1 MDQTN
6 LNQNQKSAKDNL
18 LGSASLFLLVA
29 TAFLVIL
36 FIKELKPSKS
46 EAMPSISVSGSGEVF
61 AVPDVAMI
69 TFTIKEEAKTS
80 KEATDK
86 MTSKETRALSF
97 LKEKGIDEKDIKT
110 LWFNTS
116 PKYEY
121 TKTMNVCTPEWC
133 PPVGQNQEI
142 VGYETNQT
150 IQVKLRDIDKAGEI
164 IAGITAVGIGEVSGP
179 EFSVDDVDA
188 LREEARRLAIEDAK
202 EKAKVL
208 GKDLDVKL
216 VRIISYSE
224 GGNYPMY
231 YAASGDM
238 AVRNESKADV
248 AQAPSLST
256 GEQKITSDITIV
268 YEIK

>member
-6 LNQNQKSAKDNL
+6 QKSSKDNFFS
-18 LGSASLFLLVA
+18 SASLFLLVA

-36 FIKELKPSKS
+36 FVKELKPSTS

-61 AVPDVAMI
+61 AVPDIAMI

-86 MTSKETRALSF
+86 MTEKESGALSF
-97 LKEKGIDEKDIKT
+97 LKEKGVEEKDIKT
-110 LWFNTS
+110 LWINTS
-116 PKYEY
+116 PKYDY
-121 TKTMNVCTPEWC
+121 TKSMTICSPEWC
-133 PPVGQNQEI
+133 PPVNQNQQI
-142 VGYETNQT
+142 VGYETSQT
-150 IQVKLRDIDKAGEI
+150 IQVKVRETDKAGEI
-164 IAGITAVGIGEVSGP
+164 ISGITAVGIGEVSGP

-202 EKAKVL
+202 EKAEVL
-208 GKDLDVKL
+208 RKDLGVKL

-231 YAASGDM
+231 YAMGGDM
-238 AVRNESKADV
+238 AVRNEAKAD
-248 AQAPSLST
+248 APQAPSLST

>member
-6 LNQNQKSAKDNL
+6 FNQNQKSSKDNL

-29 TAFLVIL
+29 TAFLVVL
-36 FIKELKPSKS
+36 FVKELKPSKS
-46 EAMPSISVSGSGEVF
+46 EAMPSIAVSGSGEVF

-86 MTSKETRALSF
+86 MTAKETKALEF
-97 LKEKGIDEKDIKT
+97 LKEKGIEEKDIKT
-110 LWFNTS
+110 LWLNTS

-121 TKTMNVCTPEWC
+121 AKPMTVCTPEWC
-133 PPVGQNQEI
+133 PPSTQNQQI

-150 IQVKLRDIDKAGEI
+150 IQVKVRDTDKAGEI
-164 IAGITAVGIGEVSGP
+164 ISGITSVGVGEVSGP

-188 LREEARRLAIEDAK
+188 LKAESRRLAIEDAK
-202 EKAKVL
+202 EKAEVL
-208 GKDLDVKL
+208 RKDLGVKL

-224 GGNYPMY
+224 GGDYPMY
-231 YAASGDM
+231 YAMGGDM

-256 GEQKITSDITIV
+256 GEQKITSNVTIV
-268 YEIK
+268 YEVK

>member
-6 LNQNQKSAKDNL
+6 FNQNQKSSKDNL
-18 LGSASLFLLVA
+18 FGSVSLFLLVA
-29 TAFLVIL
+29 TAFLVVL
-36 FIKELKPSKS
+36 LIKELKPNKS
-46 EAMPSISVSGSGEVF
+46 EAMPSIAVSGSGEVF

-86 MTSKETRALSF
+86 MTAKETKALEF
-97 LKEKGIDEKDIKT
+97 LKEKGIEEKDIKT
-110 LWFNTS
+110 LWLNTS

-121 TKTMNVCTPEWC
+121 AKPMTVCTPEWC
-133 PPVGQNQEI
+133 PPSTQNQQI

-150 IQVKLRDIDKAGEI
+150 IQVKVRDTEKAGEI
-164 IAGITAVGIGEVSGP
+164 ISGITAIGIGEVSGP

-188 LREEARRLAIEDAK
+188 LRVEARKLAIEDAK

-224 GGNYPMY
+224 GGDYPMY
-231 YAASGDM
+231 YAMGGDM
-238 AVRNESKADV
+238 SVRNEAKADTP
-248 AQAPSLST
+248 QAPALST
-256 GEQKITSDITIV
+256 GEQKITSSVTIV